1 MVYVWR
7 CTYCGHEVEITRS
20 VADCKLPPEDTVRCL
35 CNMLSHKKSEWQRV
49 YTPAMITK
57 ASYPDGVRKFTEL
70 REASKLQR
78 ESNASSDKKRK
89 KEIAAE
95 IKKMGVRLGK

>member
-1 MVYVWR
+1 MIYVWK
-7 CTYCGHEVEITRS
+7 CKHCEVEVEVTRS
-20 VADCKLPPEDTVRCL
+20 MAECKEPPGREGEDSCPCL
-35 CNMLSHKKSEWQRV
+35 LKEFVRV

-70 REASKLQR
+70 REAHKLER
-78 ESNASSDKKRK
+78 ESKASRSSETK

-95 IKKMGVRLGK
+95 IKKMGVRIKK